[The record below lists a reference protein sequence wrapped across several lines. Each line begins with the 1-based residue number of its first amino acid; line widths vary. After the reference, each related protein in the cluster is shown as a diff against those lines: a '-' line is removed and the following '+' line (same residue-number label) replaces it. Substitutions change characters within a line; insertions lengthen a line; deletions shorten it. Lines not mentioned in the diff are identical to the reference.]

1 MVLVLLLLL
10 LISLLLL
17 KMSLSSSSSLKLFL
31 KKQLSLLSSLSLSS
45 SSSSLSSSCKIY
57 IGNEAGD
64 ADSIISSLCMAYLR
78 SSINTASNTIHV
90 PVVCVN
96 RKDIHLRHDVEL
108 LLQSIKLEL
117 SDLICIDEI
126 NLPSSSS
133 SSSLSLSVNNNDDN
147 RLKLILLDHNVIS
160 NKVTSL
166 LPISN
171 NNIIDSY
178 IEEIIDHHADV
189 GYYPHCQGKYRNIAW
204 DHNTNTATVGSACTL
219 VSEIYLSESER
230 LLDSDISTLLMG
242 VISLDTYN
250 MDPNVGKGTKRDQ
263 IILNELQNRCIN
275 NNGINRNELF
285 NILINAKTD
294 ISFWRS
300 LHPSDQLILDYKNF
314 DSLSITFGMS
324 SILLSVIEFIN
335 HNDSIS
341 IINKYL
347 DNNNDKVLD
356 ILAIMSFVTNPIPT
370 RELLLLSYSEYRLN
384 DIVKYINSNHNT
396 IELSSIDI
404 DNNIIHNM
412 KQKKVYGLA
421 FKQGNLKMSRKQLA
435 PILQQY
441 YQQL

>member
-1 MVLVLLLLL
+1 
-10 LISLLLL
+10 
-17 KMSLSSSSSLKLFL
+17 
-31 KKQLSLLSSLSLSS
+31 
-45 SSSSLSSSCKIY
+45 
-57 IGNEAGD
+57 
-64 ADSIISSLCMAYLR
+64 
-78 SSINTASNTIHV
+78 
-90 PVVCVN
+90 
-96 RKDIHLRHDVEL
+96 

-126 NLPSSSS
+126 NLPSLPSSS
-133 SSSLSLSVNNNDDN
+133 SSSLSVNNDDDN

-160 NKVTSL
+160 NKVSSL
-166 LPISN
+166 LPISDT
-171 NNIIDSY
+171 NIIDNY
-178 IEEIIDHHADV
+178 IEEIIDHHVDV
-189 GYYPHCQGKYRNIAW
+189 GYYHHCQGKYRNIAW
-204 DHNTNTATVGSACTL
+204 DQNTNTATVGSACTL

-250 MDPNVGKGTKRDQ
+250 MDPIVGKGTKRDQ
-263 IILNELQNRCIN
+263 LIYDELQNRCI

-285 NILINAKTD
+285 NTLINAKTD
-294 ISFWRS
+294 ISFWRG
-300 LHPSDQLILDYKNF
+300 LHPSDQLIIDYKTF
-314 DSLSITFGMS
+314 ESLSITFGMS

-335 HNDSIS
+335 HNDTIS

-347 DNNNDKVLD
+347 DNNNNKVLD
-356 ILAIMSFVTNPIPT
+356 ILAIMSFVTKPIPT